1 MNTPTLTLNGIEY
14 SVSKMNALDS
24 LMLSRLVAPVLPA
37 IFHDV
42 IGGLVKAIRSKPGT
56 DADKMNEVSLLLST
70 CEPVL
75 QAIADMPDE
84 RWTKIITLCLGTV
97 QRNTGKTWASI
108 MPQGKLLFDDIDAA
122 DVLRLVVLVIQ
133 VNLKSFMKLLGDLSV
148 EAPEQ

>member
-1 MNTPTLTLNGIEY
+1 MEQPTITLSGIEY

-42 IGGLVKAIRSKPGT
+42 VGGLVKVIQQSGSQI
-56 DADKMNEVSLLLST
+56 DKMNEVSILLST

-84 RWTKIITLCLGTV
+84 RWSKIISLCLGTV

-108 MPQGKLLFDDIDAA
+108 MRSGQLLFDDIDAA
-122 DVLRLVVLVIQ
+122 DVMRLIIMVIT
-133 VNLKSFMKLLGDLSV
+133 VNLKSFTKLLGDLSV
-148 EAPEQ
+148 EPSQQ